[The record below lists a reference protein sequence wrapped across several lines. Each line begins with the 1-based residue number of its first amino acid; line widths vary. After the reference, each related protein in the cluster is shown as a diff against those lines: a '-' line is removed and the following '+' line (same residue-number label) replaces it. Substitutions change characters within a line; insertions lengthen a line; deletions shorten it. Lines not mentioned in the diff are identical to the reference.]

1 MQYGRAIRLEITNRA
16 ANVISKTATTVVSDA
31 DDITIIDTEIQD
43 IPISFEYTKNQDQSE
58 DKDVGS
64 VTIQG
69 ISAETAKKF
78 GFRFARVKLFV
89 KYIGT
94 GLPYQLL
101 FEADVTGV
109 EFKKE
114 GGTQCTLQLIG
125 NIVRT
130 TLANKIQ
137 ATFAEGTRFTEVVEK
152 LAMACGLQGFSAPFG
167 TDLQRILQ
175 IQEVT
180 YPFGYSAT
188 GTPQEVFDTLFR
200 SYNLA
205 WRIEDNLLV
214 FSPYF
219 VGSLIVRDYNVIS
232 LSEDTGLI
240 GLPYIKTQD
249 YTKSVDEAVEEN
261 EIDLGIKVT
270 TKKDGTTKESKKRR
284 VRKVG
289 VEVKALINP
298 AVFPDSVIQVT
309 TSTSTPDGL
318 YRVKSVKFT
327 GETHGSAWYMDISG
341 EDVGREY

>member
-130 TLANKIQ
+130 TLANKVKL
-137 ATFAEGTRFTEVVEK
+137 TFPENSDFVRVVAG
-152 LAMACGLQGFSAPFG
+152 LAKECGLGGFAAPFEK
-167 TDLQRILQ
+167 DESY
-175 IQEVT
+175 IQLEKVN
-180 YPFGYSAT
+180 YPFGYAAT
-188 GTPQEVFDTLFR
+188 GTPQEVLDAFFR

-219 VGSLIVRDYNVIS
+219 VGSLVVRDYNVIS

>member
-43 IPISFEYTKNQDQSE
+43 IPVSFEYTKNQDQSE

-130 TLANKIQ
+130 TLANKVKL
-137 ATFAEGTRFTEVVEK
+137 TFPENSDFVRVVAG
-152 LAMACGLQGFSAPFG
+152 LAKACGLIGFSAPFG
-167 TDLQRILQ
+167 KDQSFLQLER
-175 IQEVT
+175 VN

-188 GTPQEVFDTLFR
+188 GTPQEVLDAFFR

-205 WRIEDNLLV
+205 WRVEGNLLV

-219 VGSLIVRDYNVIS
+219 VGSLLVKDFNVVS

-261 EIDLGIKVT
+261 EIDLGVKVT
-270 TKKDGTTKESKKRR
+270 TKKDGTKKESKKRR